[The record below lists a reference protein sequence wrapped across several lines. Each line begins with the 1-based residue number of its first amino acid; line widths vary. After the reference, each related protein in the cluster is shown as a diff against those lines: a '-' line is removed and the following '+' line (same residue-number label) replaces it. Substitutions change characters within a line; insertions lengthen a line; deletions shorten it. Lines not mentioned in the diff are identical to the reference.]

1 MNLREELLLE
11 HSKKQ
16 AVKIADFAGASPR
29 NFKQLM
35 HCYLQDVYRVSQ
47 RAAWSVC
54 LVALDKP
61 ALIKP
66 YIPTLVSLLSRK
78 DVHPSVIRNATRI
91 LETLEVPAEFH
102 GQMMNDCFQLIEA
115 PVTPAAIKAFSLTI
129 LFRLSTMY
137 PDIRAE
143 LLLII
148 QERWDTETPAFHS
161 RGRKIMQQ
169 LQKPIN
175 RVSSL

>member
-1 MNLREELLLE
+1 MHVREELLRE

-16 AVKIADFAGASPR
+16 AVYIAGFAGASAK

-35 HCYLQDVYRVSQ
+35 HCYLHDVYRVSQ

-54 LVALDKP
+54 FVAMEKP

-66 YIPTLVSLLSRK
+66 YLSTLVGFLSRK
-78 DVHPSVIRNATRI
+78 DVHPSVIRNALRI
-91 LETLEVPAEFH
+91 LETLEIPADLH
-102 GQMMNDCFQLIEA
+102 GPLMNDCFQLIED
-115 PVTPAAIKAFSLTI
+115 PLTPAAIKAFSLTI
-129 LFRLSTMY
+129 LFRLSKIY
-137 PDIRAE
+137 PEIQAE

-161 RGRKIMQQ
+161 RARKIMQQ
-169 LQKPIN
+169 LQIKKAIN
-175 RVSSL
+175 

>member
-1 MNLREELLLE
+1 MHVREELLRE

-16 AVKIADFAGASPR
+16 AVYIAGFAGASAK

-35 HCYLQDVYRVSQ
+35 QCYLHDVYRVSQ

-54 LVALDKP
+54 IVAMDKP

-66 YIPTLVSLLSRK
+66 YLPTLVGLLSRK
-78 DVHPSVIRNATRI
+78 DVYPSVIRNATRI
-91 LETLEVPAEFH
+91 LEILEVPVELH
-102 GQMMNDCFQLIEA
+102 GQLMNDCFLLIED
-115 PVTPAAIKAFSLTI
+115 PTTPAAIKAFSLTI
-129 LFRLSTMY
+129 LFRLSKIY
-137 PDIRAE
+137 PEIQAE

-161 RGRKIMQQ
+161 RGRKIIQQ
-169 LQKPIN
+169 LQ
-175 RVSSL
+175 